1 MLFFLPRNCLNKTIW
16 RKNSPCDGGR
26 ERRVDEVHVPTFSRS
41 EFLTTTKPYEYL
53 YGLKKSDPFGHEQA
67 LAAIKDNACAVGVRN
82 FNGIYAGYVK
92 LMQSCQG
99 NI

>member
-1 MLFFLPRNCLNKTIW
+1 MN
-16 RKNSPCDGGR
+16 
-26 ERRVDEVHVPTFSRS
+26 VPTFSRV

-53 YGLKKSDPFGHEQA
+53 YGLKKSDPFRHEQA

-92 LMQSCQG
+92 SMQSCQG
-99 NI
+99 SI